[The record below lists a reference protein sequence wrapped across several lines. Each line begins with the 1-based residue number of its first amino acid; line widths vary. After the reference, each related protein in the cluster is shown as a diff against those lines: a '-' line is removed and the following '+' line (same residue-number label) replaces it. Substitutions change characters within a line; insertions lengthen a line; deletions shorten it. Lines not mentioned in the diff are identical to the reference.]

1 MSVLELFAAGS
12 VAELFP
18 AAGKQDINNTLPI
31 EEQINSGY
39 VTIDYSDEYV
49 KSIDNLRNKC
59 KEGKDPCVPFR
70 MVL

>member
-1 MSVLELFAAGS
+1 MLELFAAGS

-49 KSIDNLRNKC
+49 KSYNLRNKC
-59 KEGKDPCVPFR
+59 KEGKDPCVPFC